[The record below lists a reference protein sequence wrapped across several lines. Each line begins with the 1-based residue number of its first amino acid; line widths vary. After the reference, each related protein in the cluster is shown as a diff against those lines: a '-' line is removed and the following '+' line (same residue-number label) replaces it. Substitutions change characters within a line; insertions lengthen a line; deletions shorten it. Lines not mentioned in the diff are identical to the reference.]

1 MRQGCNFL
9 SLKMLHA
16 FSANTEYLC
25 IIFRVFAQRMIRLGI
40 KLLLR

>member
-9 SLKMLHA
+9 SRRVFHA
-16 FSANTEYLC
+16 FSAYTKYLC

-40 KLLLR
+40 ELLLR

>member
-1 MRQGCNFL
+1 MRQGRNFL
-9 SLKMLHA
+9 SRRIFHA
-16 FSANTEYLC
+16 CSANTEYLC